1 MNSNVSRPM
10 PRAKTG
16 SRFLNWV
23 SNATMFLLQMERR
36 IDPWLR
42 RIFNATLRD
51 PRARIVPTER
61 MDCENQVSGLI
72 RFWPIV
78 NPYPDVRLLELYR
91 CWRRHAAA
99 TVSRLPQFVTV
110 RGDGYL
116 FLPSLRALRY
126 FARV

>member
-1 MNSNVSRPM
+1 
-10 PRAKTG
+10 
-16 SRFLNWV
+16 
-23 SNATMFLLQMERR
+23 MFLLQMERR

-42 RIFNATLRD
+42 PIFNATLRD

-61 MDCENQVSGLI
+61 MDCENQVF
-72 RFWPIV
+72 RT
-78 NPYPDVRLLELYR
+78 NPFLANRESIPGCPVTGLYR

-126 FARV
+126 FARD